1 MTLYEFIIPV
11 LALALAAGGVALL
24 RRESRRID
32 DQVSRHHPA
41 E

>member
-11 LALALAAGGVALL
+11 LALALAGGGILVL
-24 RRESRRID
+24 RHERRKID
-32 DQVSRHHPA
+32 DQITGQHPA

>member
-11 LALALAAGGVALL
+11 LALALAAGGIVLL
-24 RRESRRID
+24 RREGRRID
-32 DQVSRHHPA
+32 DQVSRQHPA